1 MGNLL
6 GNLTSIIHA
15 LGPNTDLIIT
25 LLVLLGAIILFLTN
39 RIRSD
44 LVAMLIIIVLA
55 ATAVLTPTEAFS
67 GLSRN
72 AVITMFAIFIL
83 AEGLQRTG
91 VTEKIGELLLRVGG
105 TGEARLVAI
114 VMLGG
119 AFLSLL
125 MNNIAAAA
133 VLLPAVAGAARKSRV
148 SGSRLLMPLAFSTL
162 LGGMATLFT
171 TGNIVVSNVLRDQ
184 GYEGFGVLDFAGV
197 GIPVVVAGIAYLA
210 LWGRRRL
217 PTASPVEQMEA
228 IKQAEGDLV
237 SLYRLGERLFRARV
251 PKGSVLVGRP
261 LAEAPLREI
270 YGVNVV
276 AVEHNGQTV
285 LAPAPATI
293 CTAGDVLT
301 LQGDIEDFRKR
312 DTEPYL
318 EILPARSW
326 KEVDLESPTIVVV
339 EAVLTPRS
347 RLIGQSLKDI
357 HFRERYGMTALA
369 IWRAGR
375 PIRRNLANRPLEFG
389 DALLLQGPR
398 SRLKTLQS
406 DPDLIVLQE
415 PATEAPPTSTKGW
428 LAVAIM
434 AVSLVI
440 ATVGVLPTAEAM
452 LAGALVMV
460 LVGILSM
467 EDVYHAVDW
476 RSIFIVAGILP
487 LSLALSKTG
496 AAEILANALVAAFG
510 PLGNLALL
518 AGVLL
523 LTVLLTQVMSGQAV
537 GAILAPIAIEAAVQ
551 THLDP
556 RALAMAV
563 ALGTG
568 MAFLTPLGHPVNLL
582 VMGAGGY
589 EFKDYWRVGWLLT
602 ALVFL
607 VIMVCLPI
615 FWPLTGR

>member
-1 MGNLL
+1 MG
-6 GNLTSIIHA
+6 SIIGEVNAIIHE
-15 LGPNTDLIIT
+15 LGLNADLIIT
-25 LLVLLGAIILFLTN
+25 LIVLLGSVILFLSN

-44 LVAMLIIIVLA
+44 VVALLIIVVLA
-55 ATAVLTPTEAFS
+55 ATAVLTPGEAFS

-91 VTEKIGELLLRVGG
+91 VTEKIGEILLQVGG

-148 SGSRLLMPLAFSTL
+148 SASRLLMPLAFSTL

-171 TGNIVVSNVLRDQ
+171 TSNIVVSNVLRDQ
-184 GYEGFGVLDFAGV
+184 GYEQFGVLDFAPV
-197 GIPVVVAGIAYLA
+197 GIPVVIVGIAFLA
-210 LWGRRRL
+210 LWGRRQL
-217 PTASPVEQMEA
+217 PDTSPVEQLEA
-228 IKQAEGDLV
+228 MQHAEGDLV
-237 SLYRLGERLFRARV
+237 TLYRLGERLFRARV
-251 PKGSVLVGRP
+251 PRGSILVGRP
-261 LAEAPLREI
+261 LAETPLRET
-270 YGVNVV
+270 YGVTVV
-276 AVEHNGQTV
+276 AVEHNGQMLLT
-285 LAPAPATI
+285 PAPTTVCA
-293 CTAGDVLT
+293 AGDVLT
-301 LQGDIEDFRKR
+301 LQGDIEDFRKL

-326 KEVDLESPTIVVV
+326 KEVDLESPTVVVV
-339 EAVLTPRS
+339 EAILMPRS
-347 RLIGQSLKDI
+347 RLIGQTLKEV
-357 HFRERYGMTALA
+357 HFRDKYGMTTLA

-398 SRLKTLQS
+398 SRMTMLQN
-406 DPDLIVLQE
+406 DPDLIVLQ
-415 PATEAPPTSTKGW
+415 APPAELRPTSRKGW

-434 AVSLVI
+434 ATSVI
-440 ATVGVLPTAEAM
+440 VAAVGILPTAEAM
-452 LAGALVMV
+452 LAGALAMV
-460 LVGILSM
+460 LVGILTM
-467 EDVYHAVDW
+467 EEVYRAVDW

-487 LSLALSKTG
+487 LSLALTKTG
-496 AAEILANALVAAFG
+496 AAELLANGLVTVFG

-518 AGVLL
+518 GGVLL
-523 LTVLLTQVMSGQAV
+523 MTVLLTQVMSGQAV
-537 GAILAPIAIEAAVQ
+537 GAILAPIAIQAAVQ
-551 THLDP
+551 TQLDP
-556 RALAMAV
+556 RSLAMAV

-589 EFKDYWRVGWLLT
+589 QFRDYWRVGWLLT
-602 ALVFL
+602 VLVFL
-607 VIMVCLPI
+607 VIMIVLPI